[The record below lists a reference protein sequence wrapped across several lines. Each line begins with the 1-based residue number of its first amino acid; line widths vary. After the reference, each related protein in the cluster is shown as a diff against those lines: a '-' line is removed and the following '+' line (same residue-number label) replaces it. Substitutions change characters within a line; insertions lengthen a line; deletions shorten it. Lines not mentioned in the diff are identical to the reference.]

1 MSTRANPAL
10 AQFQDASV
18 VPIAPAADE
27 LASYRRLADVF
38 HQLLEEQG
46 LESLLDRIADTLADL
61 VPYDAL
67 SVYESDDARR
77 QLTPILSRDRWAEE
91 IMNAPLS
98 YGEGIT
104 GWAVERRQAVLVP
117 QAHLD
122 PRVSIVPGTPPDE
135 PEALISVP
143 LVARGTIKGALNIYR
158 LGEDVSFGEAEF
170 ELAKRFGDA
179 AALALDNA
187 HVRARLERQAQT
199 DSLTGLFNHRYFHE
213 RLRAELARANRSHDA
228 VALLMLDIDDFKKV
242 NDVYGH
248 GAGDQTL
255 ARLAGILGASVRASD
270 VVCRVGGEE
279 FGVIMPSC
287 GLDDAVALAQR
298 LTGQLA
304 VEDFE
309 ATGKLTVS
317 IGISYA
323 PDHAMNP
330 RELTAF
336 ADAAM
341 MTAKARGKDQIVVFD
356 EVGAERPDALAP
368 SWRDVRS
375 VAQLKMLQS
384 LAGKLNRLNE
394 VRRIGEVIVNEL
406 RTLVDYH
413 NCRVYVIEGEELV
426 PIAFRGDLG
435 HYQAENVEVLRCA
448 LGEGVTGTV
457 AETGRSLLIE
467 NALDCDFA
475 VQVPGTDEIEESMVV
490 VPLRYGARVIGVIAL
505 SKLGIGQF
513 DDDDVRLLEVL
524 AGQASVALENAR
536 LYEAQRREAEH
547 ARESAEIANALLEF
561 SSELAAAEGID
572 DVLARIP
579 EPCSRILGAPR
590 TSIWLDDE
598 ATDELVA
605 KAAWGFD
612 RPEHAERL
620 RERRVPREVAGRLL
634 DGDEPVVFAAQELVD
649 YACFKDLDADMSFAV
664 APIRIDGRLGCIVA
678 TVPASVGFDARK
690 TRLLAGIADQAKLAL
705 ASAGTYERLE
715 RTFVSTVESLAN
727 ALEANDEYTSSHA
740 RSISDMALR
749 VGAELGLEGKA
760 LKRLELAALFHDIG
774 KIGVPSEILS
784 KPGPLDDD
792 EWEVLRRHP
801 ELGETILAPIERL
814 ADVRP
819 IVRHCHER
827 FDGGGYPDAKSGNE
841 IPIEARII
849 FVCDAFHA
857 MTTDRPY
864 RARLSEAEAFRRLR
878 SSSGTQFDPEIVAVF
893 LDVMGAGRAN
903 PAGSEPSL
911 AG

>member
-1 MSTRANPAL
+1 MGTRANTAL
-10 AQFQDASV
+10 AHPDGGQV
-18 VPIAPAADE
+18 VSLSPAADE
-27 LASYRRLADVF
+27 LASYRRLADIF

-61 VPYDAL
+61 IPYDAL
-67 SVYESDDARR
+67 TVYEADEAHRVLR
-77 QLTPILSRDRWAEE
+77 PLFSRDKWADE
-91 IMNAPLS
+91 ILNASLP

-104 GWAVERRQAVLVP
+104 GWAVERCEAVLVN

-122 PRVSIVPGTPPDE
+122 PRVSIVPGTPADE
-135 PEALISVP
+135 PEALVSVP
-143 LVARGTIKGALNIYR
+143 LVARGQVKGALNVYR
-158 LGEDVSFGEAEF
+158 LGEDVTFAESEF
-170 ELAKRFGDA
+170 EIAKRFGDA

-187 HVRARLERQAQT
+187 HIRARLEHQAQT

-213 RLRAELARANRSHDA
+213 RLRSELSRANRAHDA

-248 GAGDQTL
+248 GAGDQAL
-255 ARLAGILGASVRASD
+255 ARLAALLRGAVRASD
-270 VVCRVGGEE
+270 VLCRVGGEE

-287 GLDDAVALAQR
+287 TADEAVALAR
-298 LTGQLA
+298 RVSAALA
-304 VEDFE
+304 DEDFE
-309 ATGKLTVS
+309 AAGKLTVS

-341 MTAKARGKDQIVVFD
+341 MTAKSRGKDRIVVFD
-356 EVGAERPDALAP
+356 DDGAERPDALAP

-375 VAQLKMLQS
+375 IAQLKMLQS

-394 VRRIGEVIVNEL
+394 VRRIGEVIVTEL

-413 NCRVYVIEGEELV
+413 NCRVYVVEGDEVV

-435 HYQAENVEVLRCA
+435 HYEAENVEVLRCA

-457 AETGRSLLIE
+457 AATGRSLLID
-467 NALDCDFA
+467 NALECDFA
-475 VQVPGTDEIEESMVV
+475 VQVPGTDEIEESMVT
-490 VPLRYGARVIGVIAL
+490 VPMLYGSRVIGVIAL
-505 SKLGIGQF
+505 SKLGIAQF

-536 LYEAQRREAEH
+536 LYEAQRLEAER
-547 ARESAEIANALLEF
+547 ARESADIANALLEF

-572 DVLARIP
+572 DVLTRIP
-579 EPCSRILGAPR
+579 EPSARILGAPR
-590 TSIWLDDE
+590 TSIWLED
-598 ATDELVA
+598 ATSEEIVA
-605 KAAWGFD
+605 KAAFGYD
-612 RPEHAERL
+612 GHDAEARL
-620 RERRVPREVAGRLL
+620 RQTRIPVTIATRLVER
-634 DGDEPVVFAAQELVD
+634 DEPVVLSAEEISALPGLE
-649 YACFKDLDADMSFAV
+649 APDAGTSYAV
-664 APIRIDGRLGCIVA
+664 APLRIDGRLGCVVA
-678 TVPASVGFDARK
+678 ALPGETEFDQRK
-690 TRLLAGIADQAKLAL
+690 MRLLAGIADQAKLAL
-705 ASAGTYERLE
+705 ASAGAYERLE

-727 ALEANDEYTSSHA
+727 ALEASDEYTSSHA
-740 RSISDMALR
+740 RSISDMAIR
-749 VGAELGLEGKA
+749 VGAELGLEAKA

-774 KIGVPSEILS
+774 KIGVPNEILA
-784 KPGPLDDD
+784 KPGPLTDD
-792 EWEVLRRHP
+792 EWAVLRRHP
-801 ELGETILAPIERL
+801 ELGETILAPIDRL

-827 FDGGGYPDAKSGNE
+827 FDGRGYPDEKAGTE

-864 RARLSEAEAFRRLR
+864 RRRLSEKEAFRRLR
-878 SSSGTQFDPEIVAVF
+878 QAAGSQFDPDIVRVF
-893 LDVMGAGRAN
+893 LGVIRESADTAA
-903 PAGSEPSL
+903 A
-911 AG
+911 

>member
-1 MSTRANPAL
+1 VSNRANPAL
-10 AQFQDASV
+10 APVEDAPLV
-18 VPIAPAADE
+18 AVAPAAGE
-27 LASYRRLADVF
+27 LASYRRLADIF

-67 SVYESDDARR
+67 TVYEADEPRR
-77 QLTPILSRDRWAEE
+77 RLTPLFSRDRWAEE
-91 IMNAPLS
+91 ILS
-98 YGEGIT
+98 TSLGYGEGIT
-104 GWAVERRQAVLVP
+104 GWAVERREAVLVH

-135 PEALISVP
+135 PEALVSVP
-143 LVARGTIKGALNIYR
+143 LVARGTVKGALNIYR
-158 LGEDVSFGEAEF
+158 LGEDVAFGEDEF

-199 DSLTGLFNHRYFHE
+199 DSLTGLYNHRYFHE
-213 RLRAELARANRSHDA
+213 RLRAELSRASRSHDS

-255 ARLAGILGASVRASD
+255 ARLASILGAAVRASD

-287 GLDDAVALAQR
+287 AAEEAVALAHR
-298 LTGQLA
+298 LTAELG
-304 VEDFE
+304 EGDFE
-309 ATGKLTVS
+309 AAGKLTVS
-317 IGISYA
+317 VGISYA

-341 MTAKARGKDQIVVFD
+341 MTAKSRGKDQIVVFD
-356 EVGAERPDALAP
+356 EEGTERPDALAP

-394 VRRIGEVIVNEL
+394 VRRIGQVIVNEL

-413 NCRVYVIEGEELV
+413 NCRVYVVEGDELV

-435 HYQAENVEVLRCA
+435 HYQAENVEVLRCG

-457 AETGRSLLIE
+457 AATGRSLLIR
-467 NALDCDFA
+467 NALECEFA
-475 VQVPGTDEIEESMVV
+475 LQVPGTEEIEESMVV
-490 VPLRYGARVIGVIAL
+490 VPLLYGSRVIGVITL
-505 SKLGIGQF
+505 SKLGIRQF

-536 LYEAQRREAEH
+536 LYEAQRLEAER

-572 DVLARIP
+572 DVLGRIA
-579 EPCSRILGAPR
+579 EPSARILGAPR
-590 TSIWLDDE
+590 TSVWLDDP
-598 ATDELVA
+598 ATGELVA
-605 KAAWGFD
+605 KAAWGYEGHEAEGRLRQARFSRDVISGLFD
-612 RPEHAERL
+612 REE
-620 RERRVPREVAGRLL
+620 PRILAPADLLAVLGSSGR
-634 DGDEPVVFAAQELVD
+634 
-649 YACFKDLDADMSFAV
+649 DMETSFAV
-664 APIRIDGRLGCIVA
+664 APLRTDGRLGCIA
-678 TVPASVGFDARK
+678 AAIPPGSGFDARK

-740 RSISDMALR
+740 RSISDMAIR
-749 VGAELGLEGKA
+749 VGAELGLEAKA

-774 KIGVPSEILS
+774 KIGVPNEILS
-784 KPGPLDDD
+784 KPGPLTED
-792 EWEVLRRHP
+792 EWAVLRRHP
-801 ELGETILAPIERL
+801 ELGETILAPIDRL

-827 FDGGGYPDAKSGNE
+827 FDGHGYPDAKAGTE

-864 RARLSEAEAFRRLR
+864 RPRLSEKEAFRRLR
-878 SSSGTQFDPEIVAVF
+878 RSAGTQFDPDIVGVF
-893 LDVMGAGRAN
+893 LNLMAA
-903 PAGSEPSL
+903 AAS
-911 AG
+911 AAA